1 VILTAGNYV
10 SALIGAVSS
19 IVVARVLGKELF
31 GTYSLVLVVP
41 GLLQLFL
48 GFGVNNAV
56 IRYSAFAISV
66 GKPEDARRYSLHGA
80 LFLSITGLG
89 IMAFNL
95 AFAGPLAGVL
105 LHRSDLGSYVELAAL
120 STAGV
125 ALMQVVSFTAIGWS
139 RMTLSSTF
147 QAVQAGVK
155 LALSPALVILGFGVA
170 GALWGHIV
178 SLLAAGVL
186 GMFAIYTVGILG
198 RGSKGFLADD
208 LRLMLGFGLPAYVGV
223 LIYNL
228 AINYSTVVL
237 AGIATNSEFGLFSVA
252 QNFLLPVTLVSASL
266 VNGLFPAFASYD
278 GIGGDAK
285 VAFKLAY
292 KFVAFVLTPL
302 VVFLIPAATL
312 LIRILYGA
320 QYAPA
325 SQYLSLFALAY
336 IPLAFGYTIHP
347 AFFNGFGRSRLTLIV
362 YAAGA
367 VALVIGAPLFGVT
380 LGLGINGIIL
390 ATFVSLL
397 ASWVAGT
404 LLAARYMGARLDLK
418 ANGAIALTALVS
430 YFATAILPPV
440 AHSSVISVLLD
451 SVVFFGIYLT
461 LAPILGAVT
470 SKDVDI
476 METTFSDLRVINRI
490 LGLFFRYVRL
500 MLSLRG

>member
-1 VILTAGNYV
+1 M
-10 SALIGAVSS
+10 IGAVSS

-31 GTYSLVLVVP
+31 GVYSLVLVVP

-56 IRYSAFAISV
+56 IRYSAYAISV

-80 LFLSITGLG
+80 LFLCITGLG

-95 AFAGPLAGVL
+95 ALAGPLAGIL
-105 LHRSDLGSYVELAAL
+105 LHRSDLDSYVELAAL

-125 ALMQVVSFTAIGWS
+125 TLMQIVSFTAIGWN

-147 QAVQAGVK
+147 QAAQAGIK
-155 LALSPALVILGFGVA
+155 LALSPALVLIGFGVA

-178 SLLAAGVL
+178 SLIAAGIL
-186 GMFAIYTVGILG
+186 GMIAIYTAGMIGRRSAGAFSEDLG
-198 RGSKGFLADD
+198 K
-208 LRLMLGFGLPAYVGV
+208 MLGFGLPAYLGV
-223 LIYNL
+223 LVYNL

-237 AGIATNSEFGLFSVA
+237 AGIATNSEFGLYSVA

-302 VVFLIPAATL
+302 VVFLIPAAAL
-312 LIRILYGA
+312 LVRILYGA
-320 QYAPA
+320 EYAPA

-347 AFFNGFGRSRLTLIV
+347 AFFNGFGRTKLTLAV
-362 YAAGA
+362 YGAGA
-367 VALVIGAPLFGVT
+367 AALVVGAPLFGVT

-390 ATFVSLL
+390 ATFASLL
-397 ASWVAGT
+397 TSWVVGT
-404 LLAARYMGARLDLK
+404 LLAAKYMGARLDLK
-418 ANGAIALTALVS
+418 ANGAIALSAVASYLATAL
-430 YFATAILPPV
+430 LPTV
-440 AHSSVISVLLD
+440 AHSSVLSALLD
-451 SVVFFGIYLT
+451 FFVFFGIYLT

-476 METTFSDLRVINRI
+476 MERTFSDLRVVSRV
-490 LGLFFRYVRL
+490 LALFFRYVRL
-500 MLSLRG
+500 MVSIRS